1 MSLNKQCN
9 NKYDCL
15 EQSYDGMLCVMQW
28 AQPCKPGFLFVIA
41 CEGIKTLACEVCYI
55 SQV

>member
-28 AQPCKPGFLFVIA
+28 LNLASQGFYL
-41 CEGIKTLACEVCYI
+41 
-55 SQV
+55 S